1 MLKSTFNKP
10 NPNHAAIRRPHAMK
24 LVFLDSDTLPHP
36 IARPDWIT
44 QWTDLPATE
53 QTTEAVSSA
62 LEDAEI
68 CITNKIRI
76 TPAIL
81 ARCPKLKFV
90 CVAATGYDCVDLQ
103 ACREHGVVVSNV
115 PGYSRQSVAES
126 VIGSIFALRR
136 NLVTYA
142 RIGPE
147 SWSKSAHFCVHDR
160 PILDVAGATLG
171 IIGQGAIGS
180 EVARLAQ
187 ALGMKTIFAE
197 HRAKADVRPGY
208 TRFET
213 VIATADVI
221 TLHCPL
227 TPATQGLIG
236 QAEIA
241 HMKPGA
247 LLINTARG
255 PLLNEQAVLDGLK
268 TGHLGGAALDVLVK
282 EPPTGE
288 EALLNLRHPNLIIT
302 PHIAWAATDGQSRLV
317 KGIEA
322 NLHAFHAGKPVNVVN

>member
-1 MLKSTFNKP
+1 
-10 NPNHAAIRRPHAMK
+10 MK

-36 IARPDWIT
+36 IKQPEWIDDWVN
-44 QWTDLPATE
+44 LPATE
-53 QTTEAVSSA
+53 QTTDAVVKA
-62 LEDAEI
+62 LGTAQI

-81 ARCPKLKFV
+81 AHCPALKFV

-115 PGYSRQSVAES
+115 PGYSKQSVAES
-126 VIGSIFALRR
+126 VIASIFVLRR
-136 NLVTYA
+136 NLTSYA
-142 RIGPE
+142 RIGPA
-147 SWSKSAHFCVHDR
+147 SWSESAHFCVHDR
-160 PILDVAGATLG
+160 PILDIAGATLG

-180 EVARLAQ
+180 EVARLAS
-187 ALGMKTIFAE
+187 ALGMKVLFAE
-197 HRAKADVRPGY
+197 HRGKPEVRDGY

-213 VIATADVI
+213 VIAQADVI

-255 PLLNEQAVLDGLK
+255 PLVNETAVVDGLT

-282 EPPTGE
+282 EPPEGNE
-288 EALLNLRHPNLIIT
+288 PLLKLNHPNLIIT
-302 PHIAWAATDGQSRLV
+302 PHVAWAATDGQSRLV
-317 KGIEA
+317 RGIEH
-322 NLHAFHAGKPVNVVN
+322 NLQAFHSGKPVNVVN

>member
-1 MLKSTFNKP
+1 
-10 NPNHAAIRRPHAMK
+10 MK

-36 IARPDWIT
+36 IDHPDWIS
-44 QWTDLPATE
+44 QWVNLPATE
-53 QTTEAVSSA
+53 QTTEAVVKA
-62 LEDAEI
+62 LGDAEI

-81 ARCPKLKFV
+81 AQCPKLKFV

-115 PGYSRQSVAES
+115 PGYSKQSVAES
-126 VIGSIFALRR
+126 VIASIFALRR
-136 NLVTYA
+136 NLLSYA
-142 RIGPE
+142 VIGRQT
-147 SWSKSAHFCVHDR
+147 WSSSKHFCVHDR
-160 PILDVAGATLG
+160 PILDITGATLG
-171 IIGQGAIGS
+171 IVGQGAIGG
-180 EVARLAQ
+180 EVARLAS
-187 ALGMKTIFAE
+187 ALGMKVLFAE
-197 HRAKADVRPGY
+197 HRGKAEVRDGY

-213 VIATADVI
+213 MISQSDVI

-255 PLLNEQAVLDGLK
+255 PLVNEDAVLDGLK
-268 TGHLGGAALDVLVK
+268 TGHLGGAALDVLVT
-282 EPPTGE
+282 EPPTGKE
-288 EALLNLRHPNLIIT
+288 PLLKLAHPNLIIT

-317 KGIEA
+317 QGLEQ
-322 NLHAFHAGKPVNVVN
+322 NLAAFHAGKPINVVN